1 MKSEKN
7 NLHIANQENINLAIE
22 KIISGDIIVYPTDT
36 LYSFGADATNSDAII
51 KLNKIKK
58 RTSPLSIM
66 LLNITDIKSFAE
78 VDDNI
83 MKKITNIMPGPFTVL
98 LKSKNNP
105 IISNYVQLN
114 SKLIGIRI
122 ANNTFCNKLIKLIN
136 KPIITTSVNMHNCS
150 PLKNIKD
157 IKNQFPA
164 LSIFFTKN
172 KLTSKGST
180 IIDFSVS
187 PEKIIR
193 LGDKKK

>member
-66 LLNITDIKSFAE
+66 LLNIADIKSFAE

-83 MKKITNIMPGPFTVL
+83 MKKITDIMPGPFTVL

-122 ANNTFCNKLIKLIN
+122 ANNMFCNKR
-136 KPIITTSVNMHNCS
+136 S
-150 PLKNIKD
+150 
-157 IKNQFPA
+157 A
-164 LSIFFTKN
+164 FFCTLN
-172 KLTSKGST
+172 
-180 IIDFSVS
+180 
-187 PEKIIR
+187 
-193 LGDKKK
+193 